1 MHGALHAENVMSID
15 ITAVRLPQFTLS
27 VSYYVLSSTQS
38 FGEATTDNSCFVGCQ
53 KAQRQ
58 SEVACSQ
65 HRPPRLHTHRPDNQS
80 TIPVMAYVCSQH
92 GREAT
97 SGCNE
102 CFLLEE
108 IKKLKEESLEE
119 KNVLQEKLKESQEE
133 KNVSQEKLKESQ
145 EENNV
150 LKGENKKIKKQFPT
164 FQEIASKTIHIPNET
179 ASSAHTATGHHT
191 AIHKAMEIPKVT
203 LNTDFLGSRP
213 KFEFPHHINGEPGVN
228 ATLMNLLNAII
239 KALGLQSYIH
249 SMLDVP

>member
-1 MHGALHAENVMSID
+1 MM
-15 ITAVRLPQFTLS
+15 
-27 VSYYVLSSTQS
+27 S

-65 HRPPRLHTHRPDNQS
+65 QRPPRLHTHRPDNQS
-80 TIPVMAYVCSQH
+80 TVPVMAYVCSQH

-102 CFLLEE
+102 CFLL
-108 IKKLKEESLEE
+108 L
-119 KNVLQEKLKESQEE
+119 
-133 KNVSQEKLKESQ
+133 Q

-179 ASSAHTATGHHT
+179 ASSAHTATGHHK

-203 LNTDFLGSRP
+203 LNTDFWGSRSEF
-213 KFEFPHHINGEPGVN
+213 KFPRHINGEPGVN
-228 ATLMNLLNAII
+228 ATLMNLLNATI
-239 KALGLQSYIH
+239 KALGLQSYIDT
-249 SMLDVP
+249 MLDVP